1 MVLAPVLTQAEREE
15 LLSLDLHHESV
26 RALLTGYLVT
36 GLEANADNMDMED
49 RARAVI
55 RHILDLFV
63 DATPKLLEQAEL
75 VYLMSRGSLGQ
86 GRH

>member
-15 LLSLDLHHESV
+15 LLSLDLHHQSV
-26 RALLTGYLVT
+26 RDLLTGYLAA
-36 GLEANADNMDMED
+36 GLDANADTMDRED

-63 DATPKLLEQAEL
+63 EGTPKLLEQAEL
-75 VYLMSRGSLGQ
+75 VYLMTKGNLGQ
-86 GRH
+86 GRR